1 MWNCRQSGSARC
13 QVNRRRAGEAMD
25 LTKARLVWVELYAKS
40 MDAGLGCHCADF
52 YSHSVQGSSPFQP
65 LPIVGAA
72 GRVQV

>member
-1 MWNCRQSGSARC
+1 
-13 QVNRRRAGEAMD
+13 MD

-40 MDAGLGCHCADF
+40 MDAGLGCHCPDF

-72 GRVQV
+72 GRVQVQAE